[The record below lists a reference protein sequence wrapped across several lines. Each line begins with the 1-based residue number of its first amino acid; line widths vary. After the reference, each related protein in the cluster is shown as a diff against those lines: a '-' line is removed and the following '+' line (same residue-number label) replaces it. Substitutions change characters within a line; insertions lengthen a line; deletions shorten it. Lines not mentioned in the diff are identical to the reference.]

1 LNRNYDSNWGGQG
14 ASPLPC
20 SETFRGPTVFS
31 AEESAAQRDYLKDY
45 ASGLELFL
53 TFHSYS
59 QYILY
64 PYSWNNPAGH
74 PNKDELESVG
84 ASMADAIQGVHNKKY
99 TMGET
104 ISIFYP
110 ASGGSDD
117 WGYDIQREANNPNPL
132 SYTYELRDNG
142 RYGFLLP
149 PDQIEPNCEEV
160 DAAMHVAFNHLL
172 NRK

>member
-1 LNRNYDSNWGGQG
+1 MGHTIWLRIKMY
-14 ASPLPC
+14 
-20 SETFRGPTVFS
+20 TFRKT
-31 AEESAAQRDYLKDY
+31 
-45 ASGLELFL
+45 
-53 TFHSYS
+53 
-59 QYILY
+59 
-64 PYSWNNPAGH
+64 
-74 PNKDELESVG
+74 
-84 ASMADAIQGVHNKKY
+84 Y

-132 SYTYELRDNG
+132 SYTFELRDNG

-149 PDQIEPNCEEV
+149 PDQIEPNCQEV
-160 DAAMHVAFNHLL
+160 DAGMHAAFTHLL